1 MMENSFTENSVV
13 GELEVME
20 NSFTENSVVGGLEL

>member
-1 MMENSFTENSVV
+1 MENSFTENSVV